1 LVGVV
6 ALVHQV
12 DQVQVD
18 QVQVDQVQVDQVQVD
33 RVQVDRESQIIQQM
47 SLHILHA

>member
-1 LVGVV
+1 VHHYVHHLVGVV

-18 QVQVDQVQVDQVQVD
+18 QVQVDQVQADQV
-33 RVQVDRESQIIQQM
+33 
-47 SLHILHA
+47 